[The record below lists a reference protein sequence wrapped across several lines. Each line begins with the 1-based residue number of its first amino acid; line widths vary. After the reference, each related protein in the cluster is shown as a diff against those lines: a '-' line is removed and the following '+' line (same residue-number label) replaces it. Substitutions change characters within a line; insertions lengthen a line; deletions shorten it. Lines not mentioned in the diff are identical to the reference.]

1 MRQPR
6 SILRRVGPGF
16 IMASVVLGP
25 GSIVAASNAGAQAEY
40 RLLWVLASAAVLM
53 AVYTAMGARLGCALD
68 TTPLDY
74 VARRAGRWLAV
85 AAGVSGFLVAA
96 GFQFGNNLGVSLALN
111 GLLGEQDWLPPWIWP
126 LVFTGLALLFLWR
139 AKRFYQTL
147 ERLMMALVG
156 VMILAFVVNLFWTG
170 ISPRSVVQGLVPR
183 LDKDDMVTV
192 AAMTATTFSVVGAF
206 YQTYLVRA
214 KGWKRED
221 LGTAVGDAW
230 MGIAAVGL
238 ISSVILI
245 GAAETLSGAGS
256 SFTNI
261 GDVARQFKGILGNAS
276 NAVFCCGLAAAAF
289 SSFIVN
295 ALVGGGLLADGL
307 GLDPRVGSTGTKW
320 CASAAMVLGCLVAV
334 ATVTIGGATKTTSLI
349 LAQASTLIAVPVCGA
364 LLLYLTSSKKVM
376 GDLRNSMITVLL
388 GIAGLAVV
396 IWLAY
401 GTVLRLVGQLGALFS

>member
-1 MRQPR
+1 MHERR

-25 GSIVAASNAGAQAEY
+25 GSIVAASNAGARAEY
-40 RLLWVLASAAVLM
+40 GLLWVLVSAAVLM

-68 TTPLDY
+68 TAPLDY

-96 GFQFGNNLGVSLALN
+96 GFQFGNNFGVSLALN
-111 GLLGEQDWLPPWIWP
+111 GLLGDPDWLPAWIWP
-126 LVFTGLALLFLWR
+126 LVFTGLALVFLWR

-147 ERLMMALVG
+147 EWFMMVLVG
-156 VMILAFVVNLFWTG
+156 VMLLTFVANLFWTG
-170 ISPRSVVQGLVPR
+170 FSPRGIVQGLVPR
-183 LDKDDMVTV
+183 LDKDDIISV

-214 KGWKRED
+214 KGWKRDD
-221 LGTAVGDAW
+221 LRTAVGDAW
-230 MGIAAVGL
+230 IGIAAVGL

-245 GAAETLSGAGS
+245 GAAETLSGAGTK
-256 SFTNI
+256 FTNI
-261 GDVARQFKGILGNAS
+261 GEVARQFKGILGNAS

-295 ALVGGGLLADGL
+295 ALVGGSLLADGL
-307 GLDPRVGSTGTKW
+307 GFDPKVGGTGTKW
-320 CASAAMVLGCLVAV
+320 CASAVMVLGCVVAV
-334 ATVTIGGATKTTSLI
+334 ATVTAGGATKTTSLI
-349 LAQASTLIAVPVCGA
+349 LAQASTLVAVPICGA

-376 GDLRNSMITVLL
+376 GDLRNGLITILL
-388 GIAGLAVV
+388 GLAGLTVV

-401 GTVLRLVGQLGALFS
+401 GTVRRLAGQLGNLIN